1 MYKKHKIS
9 LVVPAYNEQKLIKPT
24 ISHVPKCIDKI
35 IVIDDGSSDNTA
47 KVIKNVKDKR
57 IKLIKHSENKGL
69 GSALVTGYK
78 ESIKQNVD
86 IAVVVGGD
94 NQMDLKEVKKF
105 LDPIVNGEAD
115 YTKGN
120 RFLNDSFKI
129 MPFPRLIGNIFLSS
143 VEKFATGYWGIFDMH
158 DGYTAISKKAL
169 KVVNWDEAWTQYAYN
184 VDFLARL
191 NVAGMKVKD
200 VSRRAIYLKGERQS
214 QIKTFRYMIMAIP
227 LIMNCFLWRI
237 QKKYFNFLSIN

>member
-1 MYKKHKIS
+1 MYKNHKIS

-35 IVIDDGSSDNTA
+35 IVIDDGSKDNTV
-47 KVIKNVKDKR
+47 KVIKSVKDKR
-57 IKLIKHSENKGL
+57 IKLIKHEKNKGL
-69 GSALVTGYK
+69 GAALVTGYK

-94 NQMDLKEVKKF
+94 NQMDLKEVEKF
-105 LDPIVNGEAD
+105 LDPIVKGEVD

-120 RFLNDSFKI
+120 RFLNDSFKL
-129 MPFPRLIGNIFLSS
+129 MPFPRLLGNILLSS
-143 VEKFATGYWGIFDMH
+143 VEKFATGYWNLFDMH
-158 DGYTAISKKAL
+158 DGYTAINKKAL
-169 KVVNWDEAWTQYAYN
+169 KAVNWDEAWTKYAYN

-191 NVAGMKVKD
+191 NVAKMKVKD

-214 QIKTFRYMIMAIP
+214 QIKTLRYMIMAIP
-227 LIMNCFLWRI
+227 LIVNCLVWRVQNKYLKFLH
-237 QKKYFNFLSIN
+237 